1 MELVKIVGHILDNK
15 MMEKNVELINVAKCR
30 SLHKMELAR
39 IVKILLEL
47 QRINY
52 NASKTSAT

>member
-15 MMEKNVELINVAKCR
+15 MMEKNVELINVAKYR